1 MRTADESVLNET
13 LGVQAGSVNP
23 FCLVNDQKKEVKYL
37 LDKALYSAKYL
48 ALHPM
53 VNSSSVFIET
63 EQFLAFLKKNNIEPV
78 QIDFTQE
85 VKKEE
90 PKENKKEEKKT
101 QKPTKDEKKKKEDDE
116 IKNTLGIE
124 VKKEDDF
131 SMWYQQVITKAEM
144 VEYYDISG
152 CYILRPWS
160 YSIWENIQRF
170 FDDRIKTIGVE
181 NTYFPL
187 FVTDKQLSKEE
198 SHIKGFKPE
207 VAWVT
212 KSGDTPLA
220 NPIAIR
226 PTSETIMY
234 PSFSKWIRSHRDL
247 PLKINQ
253 WTNIVRWEFKNPTP
267 FLRTREFLWQEGH
280 TAHATFEDSNK
291 MVFDILE
298 FYRQVYEELLAL
310 PVIKGIKTES
320 EKFAG
325 ALFTSTVESAIPAN
339 GKGIQCATSHHLGQN
354 FSKMFDIK
362 FSDLKD
368 ENQFAWQTSWGL
380 STRSIGIV
388 IMTHSDNNGLVL
400 PPRIAPIQVVFV
412 PIIYKDDDSK
422 EIISNIDNAYNALRS
437 AGVKCKVDDRDNYN
451 PGWKFFHWE
460 LKGVPIRIEFGKKDL
475 KNGVMTLVCR
485 DNGEKLTVKIED
497 IKDYTVKLLDTIQ
510 RRMFEKAQA
519 GLNNMK
525 KEAHDFKSFYESL
538 CNKNILLTNH
548 CGASH
553 CEENVL
559 EKVKSEAK
567 KLMEESGKDDDKDKF
582 AASAK
587 TLCMPL
593 DEQKNLKEGDKCF
606 FCGAEAKKR
615 ILWGKSY

>member
-101 QKPTKDEKKKKEDDE
+101 QKPTKDDKKKKEDDE

-485 DNGEKLTVKIED
+485 DNGEKIIVKIED

-510 RRMFEKAQA
+510 RRMFKKAQA

-548 CGASH
+548 CGTSQ

-606 FCGAEAKKR
+606 FCGADAKKR

>member
-1 MRTADESVLNET
+1 
-13 LGVQAGSVNP
+13 
-23 FCLVNDQKKEVKYL
+23 
-37 LDKALYSAKYL
+37 
-48 ALHPM
+48 M
-53 VNSSSVFIET
+53 VNTSSVFLDSNE
-63 EQFLAFLKKNNIEPV
+63 FLTFLKKNNIEHID
-78 QIDFTQE
+78 IDFKQESPKEE
-85 VKKEE
+85 VKETKDHI
-90 PKENKKEEKKT
+90 KENKKEQIKENKKETKEPTKDSKNETKEPKKEIKKKTPEEKKT
-101 QKPTKDEKKKKEDDE
+101 EDKKEKSKKGKEDE
-116 IKNTLGIE
+116 DIKNTLGIE
-124 VKKEDDF
+124 FKKEDDF
-131 SMWYQQVITKAEM
+131 AMWYQQVITKAEM
-144 VEYYDISG
+144 IEYYDISG

-160 YSIWENIQRF
+160 YMIWEAIQRF
-170 FDDRIKTIGVE
+170 FDDKIKTIGVE

-187 FVTDKQLSKEE
+187 FVTEKQLSKEE

-212 KSGDTPLA
+212 RSGDTPLA

-280 TAHATFEDSNK
+280 TAHSSFEDSNK

-298 FYRQVYEELLAL
+298 FYRQVYEDLLAV

-325 ALFTSTVESAIPAN
+325 ALFTSTVESAIPTN

-362 FSDLKD
+362 FSNLKE
-368 ENQFAWQTSWGL
+368 ENEYAWQTSWGL

-400 PPRIAPIQVVFV
+400 PPKIAPIQVIFV

-422 EIISNIDNAYNALRS
+422 DIISHVDNVFAALKS
-437 AGVKCKVDDRDNYN
+437 EGVRCKVDDRDNYN

-460 LKGVPIRIEFGKKDL
+460 LKGVPVRVEVGKKDL
-475 KNGVMTLVCR
+475 KLGQMTIYCR
-485 DNGEKLTVKIED
+485 DTGEKIAVKICD
-497 IKDYTVKLLDTIQ
+497 VKDYVMKLLETIQ
-510 RRMFEKAQA
+510 IRMFQKAKN

-525 KEAHDFKSFYESL
+525 KEAHDFPSFYESL
-538 CNKNILLTNH
+538 CNKNILITAH
-548 CGASH
+548 CNIPE
-553 CEENVL
+553 CEEKVI

-567 KLMEESGKDDDKDKF
+567 MKIEQGEGDDDKDKF

-587 TLCMPL
+587 TLCVPL
-593 DEQKNLKEGDKCF
+593 DEQKNLKPGDKCF

-615 ILWGKSY
+615 VLWGKSY

>member
-1 MRTADESVLNET
+1 
-13 LGVQAGSVNP
+13 
-23 FCLVNDQKKEVKYL
+23 
-37 LDKALYSAKYL
+37 
-48 ALHPM
+48 M
-53 VNSSSVFIET
+53 VNSSSVFLET
-63 EQFLAFLKKNNIEPV
+63 NEFITFLKKNNIEHIE
-78 QIDFTQE
+78 IDFKQE
-85 VKKEE
+85 NQKEE
-90 PKENKKEEKKT
+90 LK
-101 QKPTKDEKKKKEDDE
+101 QTKDHHKEQTKDHHKETKNEIKEPKQKESKEHKQKKIDEHKTEDKKDKAKKGKEDDE

-124 VKKEDDF
+124 FKKEDDF
-131 SMWYQQVITKAEM
+131 AMWYQQIITKAEM

-160 YSIWENIQRF
+160 YMIWEAIQKF
-170 FDDRIKTIGVE
+170 FDDKIKTIGVE

-187 FVTDKQLSKEE
+187 FVTEKQLSKEE

-212 KSGDTPLA
+212 RSGDTPLA

-280 TAHATFEDSNK
+280 TAHSTFEDSNK

-298 FYRQVYEELLAL
+298 FYRQVYEDLLAV
-310 PVIKGIKTES
+310 PVIKGVKTES

-325 ALFTSTVESAIPAN
+325 ALFTSTVESAIPSN

-362 FSDLKD
+362 FSNLKE
-368 ENQFAWQTSWGL
+368 ENEYAWQTSWGL

-422 EIISNIDNAYNALRS
+422 DIITQVDNVYAALKS
-437 AGVKCKVDDRDNYN
+437 AGIKCKVDDRDNYN

-460 LKGVPIRIEFGKKDL
+460 LKGVPIRVEVGKKDL
-475 KNGVMTLVCR
+475 KLGQMTIYCR
-485 DNGEKLTVKIED
+485 DNGEKIAVKIGNVTEFV
-497 IKDYTVKLLDTIQ
+497 IKLLDTIQ
-510 RRMFEKAQA
+510 NRMFLKAQS

-525 KEAHDFKSFYESL
+525 KEAHDFNTFYDYL
-538 CNKNILLTNH
+538 CNKNICVTAH
-548 CGASH
+548 CNAPD

-567 KLMEESGKDDDKDKF
+567 KRIEQSEADDDKDKF

-587 TLCMPL
+587 TLCIPL
-593 DEQKNLKEGDKCF
+593 DEQKNLKAGDKCF

-615 ILWGKSY
+615 VLWGKSY

>member
-37 LDKALYSAKYL
+37 LDKSLYSAKYL

-90 PKENKKEEKKT
+90 PKENKKEEKKN
-101 QKPTKDEKKKKEDDE
+101 QKPTKDDKKKKEDDE

>member
-90 PKENKKEEKKT
+90 PKENKKEEKKN
-101 QKPTKDEKKKKEDDE
+101 QKPTKDDKKKKEDDE

-485 DNGEKLTVKIED
+485 DNGEKITVKIED